1 MDWKWSIFLIM
12 IVVVVNK
19 LLEKRFPRFFK
30 RIELPCAIVA
40 SGLIIIYCAFLLYG
54 VYDVLISEVSNGD
67 KVFFTIFI
75 GCIIAVYVVIM
86 VLMWKNRCKGR
97 KQ

>member
-1 MDWKWSIFLIM
+1 MNYLRDNNLTCQ
-12 IVVVVNK
+12 IVDQ
-19 LLEKRFPRFFK
+19 RT
-30 RIELPCAIVA
+30 
-40 SGLIIIYCAFLLYG
+40 FLLYG